1 MPTSRPSSG
10 AQRGSTNWHRV
21 VDDEP
26 ETRDL
31 LRYVL
36 KQCNTRVSE
45 AAGATEALGQLSL
58 GGIDLLVSDIGMP
71 EIDGYEFIRRV
82 RTLGDEGAR
91 IPAIALT
98 AYARTEDRTQAL
110 RAGFDM
116 HLTKPVEPSE
126 LRRGSKSETYIRC
139 ARELEEDEVKAE
151 CRRVWT
157 RVARNVASRSRPLF
171 DGCRAAQ
178 ALTLPVKA
186 PVHRRLLCGSPPTTR
201 RPFAMTTKQRG
212 DRVRCIPIM

>member
-1 MPTSRPSSG
+1 M
-10 AQRGSTNWHRV
+10 
-21 VDDEP
+21 
-26 ETRDL
+26 

-36 KQCNTRVSE
+36 EQCNTRVSE
-45 AAGATEALGQLSL
+45 AAGAVDALRLLSL

-71 EIDGYEFIRRV
+71 EIDGYEFIGRV

-126 LRRGSKSETYIRC
+126 LLVVIGTLTEGVR
-139 ARELEEDEVKAE
+139 
-151 CRRVWT
+151 RRV
-157 RVARNVASRSRPLF
+157 R
-171 DGCRAAQ
+171 
-178 ALTLPVKA
+178 
-186 PVHRRLLCGSPPTTR
+186 
-201 RPFAMTTKQRG
+201 
-212 DRVRCIPIM
+212 